1 MFLDSTELPWPQHI
15 QVGSPIICGRQ
26 TFDRLLVHTPMIH
39 QGTDLEQML
48 QTLVRPWVKSG
59 DMIFISE
66 KVVAISQG
74 RLAKGDEIQ
83 VRPLAHFLSA
93 RVMKS
98 SHGLGHRNP
107 LVMEMAL
114 REAGPVRIL
123 FAAAVGGFSKRVLG
137 RSGDFYRLAG
147 RRVAAIDGTNR
158 VTLPPYGDYVVLM
171 PTDPE
176 GVARRLAGAAGG
188 DLAVVDVNDVGAEVL
203 GASAGIDRDLLRQ
216 ATRDNPLGQG
226 HQQTPVGIIRV
237 HNLAH

>member
-1 MFLDSTELPWPQHI
+1 MDERGVSWPEHI
-15 QVGSPIICGRQ
+15 QAGSPISCGER
-26 TFDRLLVHTPMIH
+26 TFDRLLVRTPMIH
-39 QGTDLEQML
+39 QGADLEQML
-48 QTLVRPWVKSG
+48 SALVRPWLAPG
-59 DMIFISE
+59 DMVFISE

-74 RLAKGDEIQ
+74 RLVKGDQIQ

-114 REAGPVRIL
+114 REAGTARIVL
-123 FAAAVGGFSKRVLG
+123 AAAAGGFTKRLLG

-158 VTLPPYGDYVVLM
+158 VTIPPYGDYVVLM

-176 GVARRLAGAAGG
+176 GVARRLARAVGG
-188 DLAVVDVNDVGAEVL
+188 ELAVVDVNDVGAEVL
-203 GASAGIDRDLLRQ
+203 GASSGIDRDLLRQ

-226 HQQTPVGIIRV
+226 HQQTPIGIVRERRP
-237 HNLAH
+237 AS